1 MNVLNDIASGLAN
14 VVRAAVNDAVR
25 YSGASTNARALV
37 MSSPRVSSVQQ
48 HQQQQHYSQLRQQL
62 ESQQPRLSNLNI
74 EAALSS
80 AVNSYLSNEIKSAD
94 EFGPQQRN
102 QVKNPF

>member
-1 MNVLNDIASGLAN
+1 M
-14 VVRAAVNDAVR
+14 VRAAVNDAVR
-25 YSGASTNARALV
+25 YSGASTNARA
-37 MSSPRVSSVQQ
+37 PRVSTVQQ
-48 HQQQQHYSQLRQQL
+48 QQQQQQHYSQLRQQL
-62 ESQQPRLSNLNI
+62 ESQQPRLSSLNI

-80 AVNSYLSNEIKSAD
+80 AVNSYLSNEIKSAN

>member
-14 VVRAAVNDAVR
+14 VVRAAVNDAVL

-37 MSSPRVSSVQQ
+37 VNSPRV
-48 HQQQQHYSQLRQQL
+48 QQQQHYSQLRQQL

-80 AVNSYLSNEIKSAD
+80 AVNSYLTNEIKSAD
-94 EFGPQQRN
+94 EFGPQRN